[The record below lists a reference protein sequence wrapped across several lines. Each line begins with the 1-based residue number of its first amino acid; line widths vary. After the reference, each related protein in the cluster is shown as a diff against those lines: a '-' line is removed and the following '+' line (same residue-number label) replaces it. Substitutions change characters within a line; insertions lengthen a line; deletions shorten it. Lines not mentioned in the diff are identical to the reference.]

1 MAREEQ
7 KPSGSRWLYFLGA
20 FFLGLPLLVLCG
32 LTLVGPPTWETAVFS
47 AAVLIGVVSGLVA
60 PWARP
65 GAWGARLAFL
75 LLFAV
80 VIYRFFAAERSTSI
94 TAESDRWI
102 DRIVPERDVALGG
115 SNLLISAGLAGMQSD
130 GAGLLDP
137 LRDGYSRMREQE
149 GAVPSAVISTV
160 LFDMQS
166 PESHSVFRVAPP
178 SRFNPPEAVVLF
190 LHGGM
195 GPVTLECWQVAQAA
209 NPVGVDVLC
218 PSADR
223 LARWASQPHRQTV
236 EQSIERLRA
245 QGVQRIYLAGLSS
258 GAIGASRLARSLD
271 IEGVILISGASRQAH
286 PARVPTLV
294 LQGARDGRTPPGPAR
309 RYARALGGRARYVE
323 HPEADH
329 WMLLSH
335 HEWVT
340 ENLRE
345 WIAEQEGL
353 DEIHEE

>member
-1 MAREEQ
+1 MAGDDQ
-7 KPSGSRWLYFLGA
+7 KRSGSRWLYFFGA
-20 FFLGLPLLVLCG
+20 LCLGLPLLVICG
-32 LTLVGPPTWETAVFS
+32 LTLVGPPTWETGVVS
-47 AAVLIGVVSGLVA
+47 LAVLIGVVSGLVA

-65 GAWGARLAFL
+65 GAWGARAAFL
-75 LLFAV
+75 LLFLV
-80 VIYRFFAAERSTSI
+80 VVYRFFAAERSTSI
-94 TAESDRWI
+94 TSESDRWI
-102 DRIVPERDVALGG
+102 DRIVPERDVAIGG
-115 SNLLISAGLAGMQSD
+115 SNLLISLGLAGMERD

-137 LRDGYSRMREQE
+137 LRDGYTRMREQE

-160 LFDMQS
+160 LFGLQS

-218 PSADR
+218 PSADAR
-223 LARWASQPHRQTV
+223 ARWASEPHRRTV
-236 EQSIERLRA
+236 EQSIEQLRA
-245 QGVQRIYLAGLSS
+245 QGVQRVYLAGLSA
-258 GAIGASRLARSLD
+258 GAIGASRLAGHLD
-271 IEGVILISGASRQAH
+271 VEGVILISGASRQAR
-286 PARVPTLV
+286 PARVPTIV
-294 LQGARDGRTPPGPAR
+294 IQGRDDPRCPPGPAR
-309 RYARALGGRARYVE
+309 AYARSLGRRARYVE

-329 WMLLSH
+329 WLILSH

-340 ENLRE
+340 EHLRE

-353 DEIHEE
+353 GEIQ